1 MSLRAQRNYC
11 LLVLAG
17 ALWSLGVLWFPI
29 RQWDKRVTNAK
40 MDTIVNQPSFG
51 WVELEELK
59 DWKEHSVLLL
69 IPGFLMMATGLGGT
83 LAGLLVG
90 RSHNGFRPSKGTHS
104 VHA

>member
-29 RQWDKRVTNAK
+29 RQWDERVTEAMIN
-40 MDTIVNQPSFG
+40 MILETPSFA
-51 WVELEELK
+51 WAELEKLK

-69 IPGFLMMATGLGGT
+69 IPGLLMMAAGLAGT
-83 LAGLLVG
+83 LAGLLTG
-90 RSHNGFRPSKGTHS
+90 GSPNGFRPSKGT
-104 VHA
+104 V